1 MGTSSSSKGPGAGV
15 ALVPGWVDPAPASA
29 NAPPPAPPAV
39 APPRR
44 FQSARRNL
52 GGFAAS
58 GDAGRLRQ
66 GLGHY
71 VRTGLGGSASATS
84 RMAGTSRTA
93 GRLYDTLNSLSGGGA
108 PPAEVSLD
116 PASLA
121 GLSQG
126 EIADR
131 LADAIRP
138 VDGAQDSE
146 AARDALSRS
155 LSELLSEQPD
165 VDLTNLDAAQMES
178 VVESYVGHD
187 LAHRIELDVGAA
199 VFSRAPSIP
208 EGVERMQEMQDYVRQ
223 AVAAAFR
230 ARRERGER
238 MTAGTAG
245 RLTATVLRDT
255 LEVFESYL

>member
-15 ALVPGWVDPAPASA
+15 PLVPGWVDPPPP
-29 NAPPPAPPAV
+29 NAPPPPPAAV

-52 GGFAAS
+52 GGFGGS
-58 GDAGRLRQ
+58 GDRGRLRQ

-71 VRTGLGGSASATS
+71 VRTGLGGSGAATS

-93 GRLYDTLNSLSGGGA
+93 GRLYDTLSALGGGGA
-108 PPAEVSLD
+108 PPPDVALD
-116 PASLA
+116 AASLA
-121 GLSQG
+121 GLSPA

-146 AARDALSRS
+146 AARDALSRAF
-155 LSELLSEQPD
+155 SELLNEQPD
-165 VDLTNLDAAQMES
+165 VDLTNLSPEQMES

-187 LAHRIELDVGAA
+187 LAHRVELDVGAA
-199 VFSRAPSIP
+199 VHARAPSVA
-208 EGVERMQEMQDYVRQ
+208 EAVERMQEMRDYVRQ
-223 AVAAAFR
+223 AVSAAFR

-238 MTAGTAG
+238 MTPGAAG
-245 RLTATVLRDT
+245 RLTAEVLRDT
-255 LEVFESYL
+255 FDVFESYL